1 MIPVKERKSTN
12 VAKKNL
18 IGKCKESIQIFIVL
32 FSFPAFLRFENLK
45 LLK

>member
-1 MIPVKERKSTN
+1 MWKKER
-12 VAKKNL
+12 AQMLQKNL